1 MRGNIPNCYNKSMN
15 YSPLLAAWICWA
27 IVGLS
32 PIIGKYSVSIISPTL
47 LVFLGTILG
56 VLYFT
61 PWITQNK
68 KWGELFS
75 RDTWGKF
82 LFIGTFGT
90 ALPFTVFLVALHYTT
105 PGNAAILQQSELLYS
120 LLFAIFFLKEFPSKN
135 QLLGSMLILTGV
147 GIILLTEHY
156 TPRWRGDLLIVGS
169 TWMLQAGST
178 VAKKLPKNLDYRVIG
193 MARNLFALP
202 ALVLILVVL
211 WIYKEP
217 FMLIP
222 DWKLVTV
229 LGYTGLLKYGLAM
242 VVWYKAIR
250 SLDLSKVT
258 AIYLSYPVLSLLI
271 STLLGLERPTL
282 HQLFGL
288 IVTCAGAY
296 YVSWTVK
303 KEGH

>member
-1 MRGNIPNCYNKSMN
+1 MN

-32 PIIGKYSVSIISPTL
+32 PIMGKYSVPVISPTL

-61 PWITQNK
+61 PWISQNK

-75 RDTWGKF
+75 RHTFGKF

-105 PGNAAILQQSELLYS
+105 PGNAAILQQSELIYS
-120 LLFAIFFLKEFPSKN
+120 LLFAILFLKEFPGKN
-135 QLLGSMLILTGV
+135 QLLGSALILIGV
-147 GIILLTEHY
+147 AIILLTEHY
-156 TPRWRGDLLIVGS
+156 TPRWRGDLLIVSS

-202 ALVLILVVL
+202 ALVLILIVL
-211 WIYKEP
+211 WIYHEP
-217 FMLIP
+217 F
-222 DWKLVTV
+222 KLVPNWQLVGV
-229 LGYTGLLKYGLAM
+229 LGYTGFLKYGLAM

-250 SLDLSKVT
+250 ALDLSKVT

-271 STLLGLERPTL
+271 SAVLGLERPTL
-282 HQLFGL
+282 HQLIGL
-288 IVTCAGAY
+288 AVTCAGAY
-296 YVSWTVK
+296 WVSLTVK